1 MKLGCDAIAPRTDLL
16 KKATKR
22 AFTQTSRAEN
32 FGNAQRQRE
41 WHEDAQI
48 FYCLLPPVFQ
58 VPRLAKKG
66 IKKKKKALNAATRNP
81 AQVSPLLQG
90 ITPD

>member
-66 IKKKKKALNAATRNP
+66 LKKKKSFKRSHKKSCPSFPFATRGNP
-81 AQVSPLLQG
+81 
-90 ITPD
+90 